1 MQYTNMSKAFYL
13 TTDEYLSLIKQG
25 LNQYFPDDSQPNHP
39 EDLHTNIE
47 SIMNTINVLSD
58 FYIQRYYGSLNNNVE
73 VDSNDSE
80 DYDEEDDEDIN

>member
-1 MQYTNMSKAFYL
+1 MSKAFYL

-39 EDLHTNIE
+39 VE

>member
-39 EDLHTNIE
+39 EVLH
-47 SIMNTINVLSD
+47 MKTINVLCD
-58 FYIQRYYGSLNNNVE
+58 LYIERYYGSLNNNVE